1 MIIILDFVFI
11 ITQIIFFVNTFLKKF
26 FMIKYIYCKRGDLM
40 LRLTQVKMSLDA
52 DERDLYREVAR
63 RLKVSEKE
71 IKSLN
76 ISRRSVDA
84 RDKENVRFVFS
95 LDIEISNEA
104 VVLKKSRAKNAE
116 LLIKTDSEPIHKK
129 SFAKRPIVVGSGPA
143 GLFAALTLAKAGAN
157 PIVIER
163 GDDVDTRTMKIS
175 EYQKCARLDT
185 ESNIQFGEGGAGTF
199 SDGKLNTGT
208 SDPRQMR
215 VLNEF
220 VSCGA
225 PSDILYLAKP
235 HIGTDYLR
243 KVVRNMRHKICS
255 LGGDVL
261 FRHKLINI
269 DIKNNKVCGAVVLSN
284 DGEKYFETEHIIL
297 AIGHSARDTFE
308 MLSELNINMTQK
320 AFSVGVRIEHPQELI
335 NVSQYGKFA
344 NHPSLGAADYKLSA
358 HLPNGRAVYT
368 FCMCPGGVV
377 VAAASEENSVCTNGM
392 SYYARDGKNA
402 NSALLVS
409 ITPEDFATS
418 HPLAGIEYQRKLE
431 RLAYTLGGN
440 CGKAPAQTVGDFLN
454 KKATSEFLDV
464 TPTYPLGVTGCDL
477 HDLFPEYIS
486 SSLHDGILIFD
497 KKIRGFASPAAVM
510 TGVEARSSS
519 PVRIV
524 RDECFSSSV
533 TGLYPCGEGAGYAGG
548 IMSAAVDGIR
558 VAEGILI

>member
-1 MIIILDFVFI
+1 
-11 ITQIIFFVNTFLKKF
+11 
-26 FMIKYIYCKRGDLM
+26 M
-40 LRLTQVKMSLDA
+40 LRLTQIKMPLDST
-52 DERDLYREVAR
+52 ERDIYREVAR
-63 RLKVSEKE
+63 RLKISEIE
-71 IKSLN
+71 IIGLK
-76 ISRRSVDA
+76 ISRRSIDA
-84 RDKENVRFVFS
+84 RDKGNVRFVFS
-95 LDIEISNEA
+95 LDVKLSNELS
-104 VVLKKSRAKNAE
+104 VLKKNRVKNIE
-116 LLIKTDSEPIHKK
+116 LLAKEENVPVYKK
-129 SFAKRPIVVGSGPA
+129 YFTKRPIVVGSGPA

-175 EYQKCARLDT
+175 EYEKFSHLDT

-208 SDPRQMR
+208 HDVRQTR

-220 VSCGA
+220 VDCGA

-243 KVVRNMRHKICS
+243 RVVRNMRHKICS

-261 FRHKLINI
+261 FRHKLVNI
-269 DIKNNKVCGAVVLSN
+269 DIKDGRVCGAIVSHN
-284 DGEKYFETEHIIL
+284 GGETYFETEHIIL
-297 AIGHSARDTFE
+297 AIGHSARDTFK

-335 NVSQYGKFA
+335 NKSQYGVFA
-344 NHPSLGAADYKLSA
+344 NHPNLGAADYKLSA
-358 HLPNGRAVYT
+358 HLPNGRAVYS
-368 FCMCPGGVV
+368 FCMCPGGIV

-409 ITPEDFATS
+409 VTPDDFEGN
-418 HPLAGIEYQRKLE
+418 HPLAGIEYQRNLE
-431 RLAYTLGGN
+431 RKAYILGGN
-440 CGKAPAQTVGDFLN
+440 RGKAPAQTVSDFLN
-454 KKATSEFLDV
+454 KKETASFSDV
-464 TPTYPLGVTGCDL
+464 IPTYPLGVTGCDL

-486 SSLHDGILIFD
+486 NSLHDGILAFD
-497 KKIRGFASPAAVM
+497 KKIRGFALPSAVI
-510 TGVEARSSS
+510 TGIEARSSS
-519 PVRIV
+519 PVRIL
-524 RDECFSSSV
+524 RDESFNSSV
-533 TGLYPCGEGAGYAGG
+533 VGLYPCGEGAGYAGG

>member
-1 MIIILDFVFI
+1 
-11 ITQIIFFVNTFLKKF
+11 
-26 FMIKYIYCKRGDLM
+26 M
-40 LRLTQVKMSLDA
+40 LRLTQVKMPLDA
-52 DERDLYREVAR
+52 SEQEFYREVAR
-63 RLKVSEKE
+63 RLKIPEKT
-71 IKSLN
+71 IKSLKV
-76 ISRRSVDA
+76 SRRSVDA
-84 RDKENVRFVFS
+84 RNKEDVRFVFS
-95 LDIEISNEA
+95 IDVELENEIQI
-104 VVLKKSRAKNAE
+104 LKKSRAKNVE
-116 LLIKTDSEPIHKK
+116 LIPTQKSQPVLKK
-129 SFAKRPIVVGSGPA
+129 AFAKRPIVVGSGPA

-157 PIVIER
+157 PIVLER

-208 SDPRQMR
+208 SDHRQVR

-225 PSDILYLAKP
+225 PNDILYLAKP

-261 FRHKLINI
+261 FRHKLVNI
-269 DIKNNKVCGAVVLSN
+269 DIQNGKVCGAVVSSS

-320 AFSVGVRIEHPQELI
+320 AFSIGVRIEHPQELI

-358 HLPNGRAVYT
+358 HLSNGRAVYT

-409 ITPEDFATS
+409 ITPEDFES
-418 HPLAGIEYQRKLE
+418 PHLLSGIEYQRKLE
-431 RLAYTLGGN
+431 RCAFNLGGS
-440 CGKAPAQTVGDFLN
+440 CGKAPAQTVSDFLN
-454 KKATSEFLDV
+454 KKGTSNFLDV
-464 TPTYPLGVTGCDL
+464 TPSYPIGVTGCDL

-497 KKIRGFASPAAVM
+497 KKIRGFAAGSAVM

-524 RDECFSSSV
+524 RDESFNSSV
-533 TGLYPCGEGAGYAGG
+533 AGLYPCGEGAGYAGG